1 MPLAGG
7 PSDKAGNSFER
18 RWTVLRSPTCSLAT
32 VSRCGSRYRVSRVR
46 GQSSDCWSADRRTY
60 EERNLEELRERA
72 RELDIEGRSVMGKD
86 ELLAALGQQAK

>member
-32 VSRCGSRYRVSRVR
+32 VRSLRIEVPGEGAEFRLLV
-46 GQSSDCWSADRRTY
+46 ADRRTY

-72 RELDIEGRSVMGKD
+72 RELDIEGRSAMGKD
-86 ELLAALGQQAK
+86 ELTAALRQQAK